1 MSCFVVPDFHV
12 SALVAWGARAGV
24 LPDAVSPDALAHEL
38 ASANRLAFSERYSG
52 GLGTVDPF
60 GGLDR
65 SAGVALDAVAI
76 VKACDCLAY
85 QASDWSGWNESEA
98 AAHLAA
104 IRATAQAQCL
114 GGRYYPEPRRD
125 LPGYD
130 AAPWCLDEPEP
141 VDQVAD
147 QDPAAE
153 LVRARADLDALGA
166 ALVAILHA
174 VTYDNGR
181 AVVHLDYSAPEL
193 VRARQVLAGVAA

>member
-38 ASANRLAFSERYSG
+38 ASANRRAYSERYAGRYDSE
-52 GLGTVDPF
+52 LDPF
-60 GGLDR
+60 TGLDR
-65 SAGVALDAVAI
+65 AAGQDLPAVAI

-85 QASDWSGWNESEA
+85 QASDWSGWDQSEA

-114 GGRYYPEPRRD
+114 AGRYYPEPRHD

-130 AAPWCLDEPEP
+130 AAPWCLD
-141 VDQVAD
+141 
-147 QDPAAE
+147 
-153 LVRARADLDALGA
+153 
-166 ALVAILHA
+166 
-174 VTYDNGR
+174 
-181 AVVHLDYSAPEL
+181 
-193 VRARQVLAGVAA
+193 GVAA